1 MDLDDR
7 ELLAE
12 LVVESQ
18 DHLSTLEPDLL
29 ALEKGASP
37 EEALELVNR
46 IFRGIH
52 SIKGGCGFLG
62 ITAVQNLAH
71 AMESVLMKVRSRRL
85 EVTQVMVDVLLD
97 GTDRVRE
104 MLSDV
109 SRSGEVDATDIYRR
123 LEPFLAA
130 D

>member
-1 MDLDDR
+1 MAMRRGSSRSHSNWMHMRR
-7 ELLAE
+7 ELVKRL
-12 LVVESQ
+12 
-18 DHLSTLEPDLL
+18 
-29 ALEKGASP
+29 
-37 EEALELVNR
+37 
-46 IFRGIH
+46 FRGFH

-62 ITAVQNLAH
+62 ITAVQNLTH

-109 SRSGEVDATDIYRR
+109 ARSGEVAATYIYRR